1 MVIKMI
7 RVIKMMAV
15 MIKTMAIGRR
25 RVEVE
30 TGSHRSHLYRL
41 RMPTIRGS
49 YWWGGRRNTTYRCDA
64 MSTVSREGWGCAGT
78 GMNLVQLTE
87 NPLISNKWLLVSA
100 RDIVHTICQ
109 DIIVMGNNYNVR
121 LKTVPQRHLWKIWAV
136 VLSPLQTLFA
146 HSVCAN
152 LVLSTM
158 LSLSMCICVHL
169 PQLLLTSASVKRWQA
184 LILRPQLHQH
194 HHHLMDS
201 GNH

>member
-1 MVIKMI
+1 MGRRKTIL
-7 RVIKMMAV
+7 V
-15 MIKTMAIGRR
+15 MISLK
-25 RVEVE
+25 
-30 TGSHRSHLYRL
+30 
-41 RMPTIRGS
+41 PTISGS
-49 YWWGGRRNTTYRCDA
+49 YWGGGGILQVWCNVNSFSRRLSD
-64 MSTVSREGWGCAGT
+64 

-158 LSLSMCICVHL
+158 LSSLSMCICVHL